1 MITLLSKIFIKDNKN
16 YSDASVRSSYG
27 VLCGA
32 VGILLNVFLFAIKFF
47 AGIISKSV
55 AVTADAFN
63 NLSDAGSSVI
73 ALFGFKLASQ
83 KPDKDHPFGHGRFEY
98 ISGLFV
104 SAAIIIMGVELV
116 KTSFDKIIN
125 PETLTITPIA
135 FIILIISVAVK
146 FYMSVYNKNIG
157 RKIRSS
163 AMEAISADS
172 LSDMLATSVV
182 IISMLVSRFTS
193 FQIDGYCGMAVAFF
207 IIFAGFRSAKE
218 TISPL
223 LGQVPDKEFVSDIEK
238 TVMSYPEIV
247 GIHDLIVHDYG
258 PGRVMISLHAEVDEN
273 SNLLEIHD
281 VIDNVEKHL
290 SEKFGCNT
298 VIHMDPV
305 STSDDTVK
313 RLKNLM
319 NDFAKSEF
327 GESSSIHDFRIV

>member
-1 MITLLSKIFIKDNKN
+1 
-16 YSDASVRSSYG
+16 
-27 VLCGA
+27 
-32 VGILLNVFLFAIKFF
+32 
-47 AGIISKSV
+47 
-55 AVTADAFN
+55 
-63 NLSDAGSSVI
+63 
-73 ALFGFKLASQ
+73 
-83 KPDKDHPFGHGRFEY
+83 
-98 ISGLFV
+98 
-104 SAAIIIMGVELV
+104 
-116 KTSFDKIIN
+116 
-125 PETLTITPIA
+125 
-135 FIILIISVAVK
+135 
-146 FYMSVYNKNIG
+146 
-157 RKIRSS
+157 
-163 AMEAISADS
+163 MEAISADS

-193 FQIDGYCGMAVAFF
+193 FQIDGYCGMAVACF

-238 TVMSYPEIV
+238 TVMSYPEII

-319 NDFAKSEF
+319 NDFAKSNF
-327 GESSSIHDFRIV
+327 GEESSIHDFRIVKGHTHTNLIFDIVIPFSVKLTDEQIREKIDEYLKTFDECYFSVVTIDRSYV